1 MQIHICFTDFN
12 TVKSSFE
19 KFEFDMNL
27 KNENN
32 NKQTTEETM
41 DFEINR
47 ENDKDSFELADFV
60 FESDG
65 SFTVALTNFNIN
77 SLIYLYKVNQL
88 KKKEDNL

>member
-1 MQIHICFTDFN
+1 
-12 TVKSSFE
+12 
-19 KFEFDMNL
+19 MNL